1 MFASFVLGFVAQDQ
15 TNMSADG
22 LGVGIN
28 KPFREMLGPAAL
40 YICLLDP
47 LHFDGSTGGC
57 LLALATANRI
67 NSRREPA
74 TNITSPKPKSSQAEG
89 LVIVARAKCSVS
101 VEATPPFK
109 IKSG

>member
-1 MFASFVLGFVAQDQ
+1 
-15 TNMSADG
+15 
-22 LGVGIN
+22 VGIN
-28 KPFREMLGPAAL
+28 KPFREVLGPAAL
-40 YICLLDP
+40 YICLLDR
-47 LHFDGSTGGC
+47 LHSDCSTGVW
-57 LLALATANRI
+57 LLAPATANRI
-67 NSRREPA
+67 NSRREAA

>member
-1 MFASFVLGFVAQDQ
+1 MFASFVLGFVAQNQ

-28 KPFREMLGPAAL
+28 KPFREVLGPAAL
-40 YICLLDP
+40 YICVLDR
-47 LHFDGSTGGC
+47 LHFDCSTGVC

-67 NSRREPA
+67 NSREPA